1 MIHVHWVSALWGRAL
16 RIASRMIGW
25 YKGSALCR
33 WSHSSRRRRN
43 ICMRDHTRFPS
54 VFYGARNRSSWLQWL
69 PPMGKGRNHAV
80 INLMHC
86 YLDWPPT
93 FQRSVD
99 RCMMIPKL
107 NQSKM
112 NAQRHVLLLFTK
124 VSVDGISLGMRLL
137 FAVHWIAVHWP
148 SPELNLM

>member
-1 MIHVHWVSALWGRAL
+1 
-16 RIASRMIGW
+16 
-25 YKGSALCR
+25 
-33 WSHSSRRRRN
+33 
-43 ICMRDHTRFPS
+43 
-54 VFYGARNRSSWLQWL
+54 
-69 PPMGKGRNHAV
+69 MGKGRNHAV

-99 RCMMIPKL
+99 RCMMILKL